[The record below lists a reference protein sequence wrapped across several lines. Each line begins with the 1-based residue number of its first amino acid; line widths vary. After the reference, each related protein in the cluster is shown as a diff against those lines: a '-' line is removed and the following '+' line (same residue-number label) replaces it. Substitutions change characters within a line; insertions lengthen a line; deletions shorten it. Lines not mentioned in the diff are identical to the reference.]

1 MTLALSLS
9 GRPPHAGVA
18 LPLLVDELGGAAPA
32 ELAGVALG
40 PRDIRHVATLRLS
53 ITDRCNFRCQYC
65 MPAGGVEW
73 LPKADLLS
81 LDEIVAIVRAALGHG
96 IADFKLTG
104 GEPLLRPDL
113 CELVRELRSLSGVRE
128 LSLTTNGLLLA
139 RLAGPL
145 RRAGLDRVTVSLD
158 TLNPTRFREIT
169 GGGDLRVV
177 LDGIAAADSAGLG
190 PVKLNVVV
198 MRGVNDDE
206 IADLAGLTLAQART
220 VRFIEFMPLG
230 RSRCDDRTDALV
242 PYREMRA
249 RIEARF
255 GVLAPAARDSGSG
268 PARVFSLPGARGR
281 VGFIHAMSD
290 PFCSTCN
297 RLRLT
302 PEGLLRSCLFDGGE
316 IDLRAFLRPRTDSAA
331 LSRAFVDCV
340 RLKPTQH
347 RPCGE
352 RQMSRIGG

>member
-1 MTLALSLS
+1 MAVTLSLPA
-9 GRPPHAGVA
+9 RPPHAGVA
-18 LPLLVDELGGAAPA
+18 LPLVVDDSGGAAPA
-32 ELAGVALG
+32 ELADVALG
-40 PRDIRHVATLRLS
+40 PRDIRHVTTLRLS

-73 LPKADLLS
+73 LPKADLLT

-96 IADFKLTG
+96 ISDFKLTG
-104 GEPLLRPDL
+104 GEPLLRSDL
-113 CELVRELRSLSGVRE
+113 CDLVRALRSLPGVRE

-139 RLAGPL
+139 RFAGPL

-158 TLNPTRFREIT
+158 TLDPARFREIT

-177 LDGIAAADSAGLG
+177 LEGIAAADAAGLG

-206 IADLAGLTLAQART
+206 IADLAGLTLAQPRT

-230 RSRCDDRTDALV
+230 RSRCDDGPDALV
-242 PYREMRA
+242 PYREVRE

-255 GVLAPAARDSGSG
+255 GALSPTARDSGSG

-316 IDLRAFLRPRTDSAA
+316 IDLRPLLRPRSEPAA
-331 LSRAFVDCV
+331 LSRAFVECV
-340 RLKPTQH
+340 RLKPAEH
-347 RPCGE
+347 RACGE